1 MSAQVSAVRKGGK
14 LVVTVSEVLSPT
26 ILERLRLQDG
36 VLRAE
41 VDDWRA
47 MVDCV
52 LIDAQHDG
60 QVFNVTL
67 ADMPERKQDLVSGCY
82 ELDPPPAGASIA
94 VKIIDMLGEELV
106 VLFSP

>member
-1 MSAQVSAVRKGGK
+1 
-14 LVVTVSEVLSPT
+14 VVTVKEVISPT
-26 ILERLRLQDG
+26 ILERLRLQDA

-60 QVFNVTL
+60 QVFNVSL
-67 ADMPERKQDLVSGCY
+67 ADVPERKQDLVAGRY
-82 ELDPPPAGASIA
+82 EIEAPAVAATVA

-106 VLFSP
+106 VKLVP